1 MKIDQRKFRHLSV
14 NSRRRRTGAALASL
28 TVISLLGATA
38 QAQIWIGAGGDDNW
52 STAENWSTPP
62 ATGSTIHF
70 AGTLRPTPSYDLT
83 DHLAYIGI
91 VFDTGAAAFTLGGN
105 SIIVTNVIEN
115 DSAVPQIVN
124 MDVNQGGGGG
134 AFLVRPVSGDLIFNG
149 VISGTAQVQKNNNFT
164 ATFNGANTFTGPVS
178 ITGAGEG
185 LKITSIRNVGGAP
198 NSLGQPA
205 LANSVIQIGIAGQ
218 PSPALNYI
226 GTGDTCDR
234 VVNINTAALANGAML
249 KQSGT
254 GLLKFTGGVTATDPA
269 ATQRRL
275 FLDGSSSGT
284 GEIAGNIAKAGGG
297 AGIQITK
304 QGTGTWALSAVNAST
319 SGISLNA
326 GKLVGVTGGS
336 WAGACTVAA
345 GATSGVRV
353 VSAGGQWTQASLTF
367 NASACYAEFDFGAT
381 VLPST
386 TVAPLQTTGNITL
399 NANTGFI
406 IKAGNLPAGTYPLMK
421 ATGTLTGTP
430 SATLTLPPRVAAT
443 LTTTTGAGGGVNLVV
458 TTGTQGV
465 TWAAGTGSWDI
476 NTTSNWTDSVGAS
489 KYLETTLPGDAVLF
503 DDTPTG
509 TGPFDVTVDA
519 PVVSPIGVTVNGTK
533 DYTLSGS
540 GGIAGTCDLTK
551 NGTGRLTLG
560 TTNTY
565 TGETL
570 VKAGTLALASTGS
583 INNTANLTIAAGATF
598 DVSAI
603 NSYALPAG
611 AGLTANG
618 TDTAAA
624 IIKGGTTVSFGSRQ
638 VALTF
643 VPTSFG
649 GDTTHPALVI
659 SQGTLMFGGNGITV
673 NNAGGT
679 ALGVGVYRLIQVGDG
694 FSGTITGTP
703 TASAVTV
710 TGAGLNPGTQGLL
723 AVSGGNVDLVVSI
736 PTTLTRTSSLPS
748 ATYGDEVTLTA
759 TVAATPAP
767 SIGTVQFYDNGIA
780 LGDPATVTDGT
791 ATYTTTYLAAGS
803 HPITA
808 SYTGGG
814 GYTPSSTTGSY
825 VQGVSQKPMTITL
838 QPQTK
843 QYGNRLYVNSD
854 GTAREE
860 RWDGSNWVTI
870 ATGTSWVAEGLVNG
884 EILTSAYVGLAAPQ
898 GGSAIQPAG
907 EYPAGVFTDAGVAT
921 FTGTNGFTNTNYTF
935 TRVPA
940 TYTVTQAPLTITA
953 AAREKF
959 FGESLTL
966 GTSAF
971 AVTPGQ
977 LMNGQTV
984 AEVTLTATSGP
995 PDGTAP
1001 ADPVGLYA
1009 ITPSA
1014 AVGGNGFDPL
1024 NYNITYAN
1032 GVLTVKESAYAAW
1045 KTLYFGA
1052 NANDPEIAGDLVDYD
1067 TDGIPNLVE
1076 FALNGN
1082 PTLASSE
1089 ILPKG
1094 GTEAGHFQLSFTR
1107 PAPADVVYV
1116 VQASADLATWSDIAT
1131 LATNGTIW
1139 SGTAVVTETGAGATR
1154 AVTVRD
1160 PGTIE
1165 SAPTRFLRLRISR

>member
-1 MKIDQRKFRHLSV
+1 
-14 NSRRRRTGAALASL
+14 
-28 TVISLLGATA
+28 
-38 QAQIWIGAGGDDNW
+38 
-52 STAENWSTPP
+52 
-62 ATGSTIHF
+62 
-70 AGTLRPTPSYDLT
+70 
-83 DHLAYIGI
+83 
-91 VFDTGAAAFTLGGN
+91 
-105 SIIVTNVIEN
+105 
-115 DSAVPQIVN
+115 
-124 MDVNQGGGGG
+124 
-134 AFLVRPVSGDLIFNG
+134 LIFNG
-149 VISGTAQVQKNNNFT
+149 VISGTGQVQKNNNFT
-164 ATFNGANTFTGPVS
+164 ATFNGANTFTGPVW

-185 LKITSIRNVGGAP
+185 LKITSIKNVGGAP
-198 NSLGQPA
+198 NSLGQPT
-205 LANSVIQIGIAGQ
+205 LASSVIQIGITGQ

-353 VSAGGQWTQASLTF
+353 VSTGGQWTQASLTF
-367 NASACYAEFDFGAT
+367 NASACYAEFDFGAN

-386 TVAPLQTTGNITL
+386 TVPPLQTTGNITL

-476 NTTSNWTDSVGAS
+476 NSTSNWTDAAGAS

-583 INNTANLTIAAGATF
+583 INNTANLSIAAGATF

-611 AGLTANG
+611 AGLTASG

-624 IIKGGTTVSFGSRQ
+624 IIKGGATVSFGSRQ

-679 ALGVGVYRLIQVGDG
+679 ALGVGAYRLIQVGDG

-710 TGAGLNPGTQGLL
+710 TGAGLNSGTQALL

-748 ATYGDEVTLTA
+748 ATYGDEVSFTA

-767 SIGTVQFYDNGIA
+767 SVGTVQFYGNGIA

-808 SYTGGG
+808 SYTGGN

-870 ATGTSWVAEGLVNG
+870 HTGVSWVADGLVNG

-984 AEVTLTATSGP
+984 TEVTLIATSGP

-1001 ADPVGLYA
+1001 ADPVGVYT

-1014 AVGGNGFDPL
+1014 ALGGNGFDPL
-1024 NYNITYAN
+1024 NYDITYAN

-1052 NANDPEIAGDLVDYD
+1052 NANDPEIAGDLVDSD
-1067 TDGIPNLVE
+1067 MDEIPNLVE

-1107 PAPADVVYV
+1107 PAPADIMYV
-1116 VQASADLATWSDIAT
+1116 VQASADLATWSNIAT
-1131 LATNGTIW
+1131 LATNGTAW
-1139 SGTAVVTETGAGATR
+1139 SGTAVVTETGTGATR
-1154 AVTVRD
+1154 AVSVRD